1 MSGLAF
7 LAIAVV
13 LSVIGITIVV
23 LRNRTSGSD
32 VAKVDAFK
40 REMDAL
46 SPRHHGGDEGTHKGK
61 H

>member
-46 SPRHHGGDEGTHKGK
+46 SPRHHDGDEGPPKGK